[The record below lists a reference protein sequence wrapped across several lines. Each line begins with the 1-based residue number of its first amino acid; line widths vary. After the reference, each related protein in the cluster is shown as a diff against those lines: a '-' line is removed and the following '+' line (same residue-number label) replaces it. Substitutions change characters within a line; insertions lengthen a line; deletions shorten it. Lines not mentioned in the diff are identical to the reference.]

1 MLTESGLRKLEEE
14 LDYLKSEKR
23 KDVSEKSFDDFFNQI
38 QSTFFSYEMR
48 NTRYIIAPNGLSV
61 LVPVPPYPVPLS
73 NHGREVRW
81 IQFIRETP
89 EFSLP
94 QQVDVEKLLN
104 EFKNACRCVP
114 QKWY

>member
-1 MLTESGLRKLEEE
+1 MLLEVFKRMTELAKAKG
-14 LDYLKSEKR
+14 

-38 QSTFFSYEMR
+38 QSTFFSYRMR
-48 NTRYIIAPNGLSV
+48 NTRYIMGPNGSSV
-61 LVPVPPYPVPLS
+61 LVPAPPYPVLLS